1 METKMQTKDKK
12 DTNSITDEGSD
23 SGKNYMYSGKQFLS
37 SLINLYI
44 HFVQIKM
51 KIQSTFMLEIH
62 HHYGAVNIH

>member
-1 METKMQTKDKK
+1 METKMKTKDKK

-44 HFVQIKM
+44 HFV
-51 KIQSTFMLEIH
+51 
-62 HHYGAVNIH
+62 